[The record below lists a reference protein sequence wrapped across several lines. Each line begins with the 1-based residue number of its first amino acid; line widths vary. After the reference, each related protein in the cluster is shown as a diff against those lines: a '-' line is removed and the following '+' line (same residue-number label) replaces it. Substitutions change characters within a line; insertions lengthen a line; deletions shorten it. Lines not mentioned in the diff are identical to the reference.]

1 MCVEK
6 LNHGY
11 GAAGTSFVVAGMTR
25 KVGTVFGI
33 CLLASI
39 SLSDVCNGSV

>member
-11 GAAGTSFVVAGMTR
+11 EAAATSFVVAGMTR
-25 KVGTVFGI
+25 KVDTVFGI
-33 CLLASI
+33 YCLASI
-39 SLSDVCNGSV
+39 SLEDVCNGVC